1 MDLLK
6 KTDPV
11 LYMINNIHY
20 LCKEGKRHRVLPV
33 PFILILLIVTLSFYG
48 CNSNMKKYKHVDVE
62 TNNLYRIAVFPLKN
76 LTAHEYAD
84 EKIRSLVIMDL
95 LARDVNVIEPGE
107 VMRVFRELR
116 IRSVESMTVSDMQR
130 LGDMLDVDV
139 ILKGSV
145 GTFEMKKGNAV
156 SYPEVSVHLMLLG
169 VKTGGIVW
177 SAWHTSGGAS
187 FWTRHFGAEGKTLD
201 DTAGKVINEALDS
214 LF

>member
-1 MDLLK
+1 
-6 KTDPV
+6 
-11 LYMINNIHY
+11 MINKKHY
-20 LCKEGKRHRVLPV
+20 LCKEEKRHRLLRV
-33 PFILILLIVTLSFYG
+33 PFILILLIVPLSFYS
-48 CNSNMKKYKHVDVE
+48 CNGNIKKYKHADIG
-62 TNNLYRIAVFPLKN
+62 TNNLYRIAVLPLEN
-76 LTAHEYAD
+76 LTDHEYAD

-107 VMRVFRELR
+107 VMRAIRELR
-116 IRSVESMTVSDMQR
+116 IKSAKSISGRDIQS
-130 LGDMLDVDV
+130 LGDLLDVDV

-145 GTFEMKKGNAV
+145 GTFEMKKGTAV

-169 VKTGGIVW
+169 VKTGDIVW

-201 DTAGKVINEALDS
+201 DTARKVIKEAFDS

>member
-1 MDLLK
+1 
-6 KTDPV
+6 
-11 LYMINNIHY
+11 MINKKHN
-20 LCKEGKRHRVLPV
+20 LLREEKRYRPLFVL
-33 PFILILLIVTLSFYG
+33 FILILFVVILSFYG
-48 CNSNMKKYKHVDVE
+48 CNGNMKNYKHADIE
-62 TNNLYRIAVFPLKN
+62 TNNLYRIAVLPLEN
-76 LTAHEYAD
+76 LTDNEYAD

-107 VMRVFRELR
+107 VMRAIRELR
-116 IRSVESMTVSDMQR
+116 IRSVKSISGSELQS
-130 LGDMLDVDV
+130 LGDLLDVDV

-145 GTFEMKKGNAV
+145 GTFQMKKGTAV

-169 VKTGGIVW
+169 VKTGDIVW

-201 DTAGKVINEALDS
+201 DTARKVIKEAFDS

>member
-1 MDLLK
+1 
-6 KTDPV
+6 
-11 LYMINNIHY
+11 MINKRHY
-20 LCKEGKRHRVLPV
+20 LCNEEKRHRLLPV
-33 PFILILLIVTLSFYG
+33 PFILILLIVTLLFYG
-48 CNSNMKKYKHVDVE
+48 CNGNMKKFKHADIE
-62 TNNLYRIAVFPLKN
+62 TNNLYRIVVFPLEN
-76 LTAHEYAD
+76 MTAHEYAD

-116 IRSVESMTVSDMQR
+116 IRSVESMSVIDMQR

-169 VKTGGIVW
+169 VKTGEIVW